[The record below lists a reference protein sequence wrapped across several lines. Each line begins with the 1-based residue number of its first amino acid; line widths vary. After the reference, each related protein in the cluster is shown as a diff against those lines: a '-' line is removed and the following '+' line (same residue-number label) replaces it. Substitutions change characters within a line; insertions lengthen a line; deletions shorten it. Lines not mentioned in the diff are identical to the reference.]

1 MILDLIYN
9 YQIIYG
15 NQLTFKYKTME
26 TKQALS
32 ILKQILDAASKS
44 GLFENL
50 TAAMTAADAYNAIA
64 REILK
69 DEENANGSVI

>member
-1 MILDLIYN
+1 
-9 YQIIYG
+9 
-15 NQLTFKYKTME
+15 ME
-26 TKQALS
+26 TKQALA
-32 ILKQILDAASKS
+32 IIKQILDAASKS

-69 DEENANGSVI
+69 EEENANRTVI

>member
-1 MILDLIYN
+1 
-9 YQIIYG
+9 
-15 NQLTFKYKTME
+15 ME
-26 TKQALS
+26 TKQALA
-32 ILKQILDAASKS
+32 IIKQILDAASKS

-69 DEENANGSVI
+69 EENGNGSVI

>member
-1 MILDLIYN
+1 
-9 YQIIYG
+9 
-15 NQLTFKYKTME
+15 ME
-26 TKQALS
+26 TKHALA

-69 DEENANGSVI
+69 EEEDANRTVI

>member
-1 MILDLIYN
+1 
-9 YQIIYG
+9 
-15 NQLTFKYKTME
+15 ME
-26 TKQALS
+26 TKQALA
-32 ILKQILDAASKS
+32 IIKQILDAASKS

-69 DEENANGSVI
+69 EENGDGSVI

>member
-1 MILDLIYN
+1 
-9 YQIIYG
+9 
-15 NQLTFKYKTME
+15 ME
-26 TKQALS
+26 TKQALG
-32 ILKQILDAASKS
+32 IIKQILDAASKS

-69 DEENANGSVI
+69 EDENANGSVI

>member
-1 MILDLIYN
+1 
-9 YQIIYG
+9 
-15 NQLTFKYKTME
+15 ME
-26 TKQALS
+26 TKQALA

-50 TAAMTAADAYNAIA
+50 KAAMTAADAYNAVA

-69 DEENANGSVI
+69 ESNNGDGSVI

>member
-1 MILDLIYN
+1 
-9 YQIIYG
+9 
-15 NQLTFKYKTME
+15 ME
-26 TKQALS
+26 TKQALA
-32 ILKQILDAASKS
+32 IIKQILDAASKS

-69 DEENANGSVI
+69 EEENANGSVI

>member
-1 MILDLIYN
+1 MD
-9 YQIIYG
+9 
-15 NQLTFKYKTME
+15 
-26 TKQALS
+26 TKQALA

-69 DEENANGSVI
+69 EENGDGSVI

>member
-1 MILDLIYN
+1 
-9 YQIIYG
+9 
-15 NQLTFKYKTME
+15 ME
-26 TKQALS
+26 TKQALA

-50 TAAMTAADAYNAIA
+50 TAAMTAADAYNAVA

-69 DEENANGSVI
+69 DENGDGSVI

>member
-1 MILDLIYN
+1 
-9 YQIIYG
+9 
-15 NQLTFKYKTME
+15 ME

-50 TAAMTAADAYNAIA
+50 TAAMTAADAYNAVA
-64 REILK
+64 RELLK
-69 DEENANGSVI
+69 DEENADRTVI

>member
-1 MILDLIYN
+1 
-9 YQIIYG
+9 
-15 NQLTFKYKTME
+15 ME
-26 TKQALS
+26 TKQALA

-69 DEENANGSVI
+69 EENGDGSII

>member
-1 MILDLIYN
+1 
-9 YQIIYG
+9 
-15 NQLTFKYKTME
+15 ME
-26 TKQALS
+26 TKQALA

-50 TAAMTAADAYNAIA
+50 TAAMTAADAYNSIA

-69 DEENANGSVI
+69 EENGDGSVI

>member
-1 MILDLIYN
+1 
-9 YQIIYG
+9 
-15 NQLTFKYKTME
+15 ME
-26 TKQALS
+26 TKQALA
-32 ILKQILDAASKS
+32 IIKQMLDAASKS

-69 DEENANGSVI
+69 EEENADRTVI

>member
-1 MILDLIYN
+1 
-9 YQIIYG
+9 
-15 NQLTFKYKTME
+15 ME
-26 TKQALS
+26 TKQALG
-32 ILKQILDAASKS
+32 IIKQILDAASKS

-50 TAAMTAADAYNAIA
+50 TAAMTAADAYNTVA

>member
-1 MILDLIYN
+1 
-9 YQIIYG
+9 
-15 NQLTFKYKTME
+15 ME
-26 TKQALS
+26 TKQALA

-69 DEENANGSVI
+69 EEENGDGSVI

>member
-1 MILDLIYN
+1 
-9 YQIIYG
+9 
-15 NQLTFKYKTME
+15 ME
-26 TKQALS
+26 TKQALA

-69 DEENANGSVI
+69 EDENADRTVI

>member
-1 MILDLIYN
+1 
-9 YQIIYG
+9 
-15 NQLTFKYKTME
+15 ME
-26 TKQALS
+26 TKKALA

-69 DEENANGSVI
+69 EENGDGSVI

>member
-1 MILDLIYN
+1 
-9 YQIIYG
+9 
-15 NQLTFKYKTME
+15 ME
-26 TKQALS
+26 TKKALA
-32 ILKQILDAASKS
+32 IIKQILDAASKS

-69 DEENANGSVI
+69 EENGDGSVI

>member
-1 MILDLIYN
+1 
-9 YQIIYG
+9 
-15 NQLTFKYKTME
+15 ME
-26 TKQALS
+26 TKQALG

-69 DEENANGSVI
+69 EEENGDGSVI

>member
-1 MILDLIYN
+1 
-9 YQIIYG
+9 
-15 NQLTFKYKTME
+15 ME
-26 TKQALS
+26 TKQALA

-50 TAAMTAADAYNAIA
+50 TAAMTAADAYNAVA

-69 DEENANGSVI
+69 EKNGDGSVI

>member
-1 MILDLIYN
+1 
-9 YQIIYG
+9 
-15 NQLTFKYKTME
+15 ME
-26 TKQALS
+26 TKQALA

-69 DEENANGSVI
+69 EEENADRTVI